1 MEWSFTIKVIHMNT
15 ALYLNAPSFFLA
27 MWNSFFEMGLSVP
40 WCQLHVKLF
49 SRLNLSLC
57 FHSPFLSLFS
67 HDIIY
72 HLRSKNSTQHFTCH
86 SLDWYVLKNNRHLT
100 LSPTNEWTTH
110 TAQSALRK
118 EDIENIENMPR
129 ALSKGIDWIQYRL
142 DFRHWK
148 HNSQFSS
155 DKVCLPNTSHFH
167 FHFVDIV

>member
-1 MEWSFTIKVIHMNT
+1 MNCSLECTI
-15 ALYLNAPSFFLA
+15 FLLGDVKFIL
-27 MWNSFFEMGLSVP
+27 WNGIVCTS
-40 WCQLHVKLF
+40 CQFHVKLF

-72 HLRSKNSTQHFTCH
+72 HLRSKNSTSHFTCH
-86 SLDWYVLKNNRHLT
+86 SSVHDIIYWLYWKIIGTLHT

-118 EDIENIENMPR
+118 EDIENIETMPR
-129 ALSKGIDWIQYRL
+129 ALSKGIEWIQYRL

-148 HNSQFSS
+148 HNSQFSG
-155 DKVCLPNTSHFH
+155 DKVCLPNTSYFH
-167 FHFVDIV
+167 FHFFGIF